1 MQFDA
6 REQRLRF
13 VESSPASSCTT
24 KEVFFLKISCLSAAK
39 LSCFHE
45 KVMAMLCHSISFFS
59 EQDIRRIFK
68 RRGGNDNKDLL
79 HHEWLNT
86 VQLEPDVI
94 SMSFVPITS
103 LLNGVPGSGFLSHA
117 INLYLRCEYEIS
129 IYNLFST
136 SKKYTL
142 VKFILHCE
150 SQAYSSLSK
159 DALVCAYVPM
169 PVHVHSL
176 FFDKELVSRQPFTAY

>member
-1 MQFDA
+1 
-6 REQRLRF
+6 
-13 VESSPASSCTT
+13 
-24 KEVFFLKISCLSAAK
+24 
-39 LSCFHE
+39 
-45 KVMAMLCHSISFFS
+45 
-59 EQDIRRIFK
+59 
-68 RRGGNDNKDLL
+68 
-79 HHEWLNT
+79 
-86 VQLEPDVI
+86 
-94 SMSFVPITS
+94 MSFVPITS